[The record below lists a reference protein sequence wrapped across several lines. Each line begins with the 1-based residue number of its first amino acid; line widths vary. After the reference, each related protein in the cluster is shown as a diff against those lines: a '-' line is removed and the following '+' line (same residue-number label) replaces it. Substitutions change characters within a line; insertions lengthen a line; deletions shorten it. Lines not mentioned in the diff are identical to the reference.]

1 MNSDYNYHKFR
12 DDLNETS
19 ETKGRR
25 LSVQE
30 ALLLCGLIFSRTI
43 VDKLVILLSRIF
55 SILFHKGSFF
65 IKDSLH
71 YIALFGSS

>member
-1 MNSDYNYHKFR
+1 MGTDFQF
-12 DDLNETS
+12 E
-19 ETKGRR
+19 E
-25 LSVQE
+25 
-30 ALLLCGLIFSRTI
+30 LCFYVDSSFLRTI

-55 SILFHKGSFF
+55 PI